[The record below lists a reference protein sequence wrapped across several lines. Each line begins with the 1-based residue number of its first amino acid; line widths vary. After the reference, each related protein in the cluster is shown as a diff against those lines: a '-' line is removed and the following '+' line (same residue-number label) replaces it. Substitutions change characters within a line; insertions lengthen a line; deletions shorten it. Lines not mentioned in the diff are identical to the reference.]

1 MSRNLFAKSINQ
13 YNIFYETVS
22 ITFLW
27 NFCHLFPVLFYD
39 WNTIITQLLMTVSNF
54 PIFQGF
60 LLGINF
66 WKGVSLFNG
75 DGSLLFCCG
84 GGASFLSEG
93 DMVGI
98 RFDMRRGSK
107 KIIGLGEGCPFMPPL
122 WEILHII
129 IIIIIIIVTIIIIT
143 IQPYR
148 VSGHSLL
155 DLLQKAQK
163 LKN

>member
-66 WKGVSLFNG
+66 WKGISLFNG
-75 DGSLLFCCG
+75 DGSLLFGWG
-84 GGASFLSEG
+84 GGGCFIFKWGGHGGHLFWWEEG
-93 DMVGI
+93 
-98 RFDMRRGSK
+98 FK
-107 KIIGLGEGCPFMPPL
+107 KNHRIGGGVPSHAPIMGNLAYYYYHYCHYYHHHYTAL
-122 WEILHII
+122 
-129 IIIIIIIVTIIIIT
+129 
-143 IQPYR
+143 
-148 VSGHSLL
+148 
-155 DLLQKAQK
+155 
-163 LKN
+163 

>member
-66 WKGVSLFNG
+66 WKGISLFNG
-75 DGSLLFCCG
+75 DGSLLFGWGG

-93 DMVGI
+93 GMVDI
-98 RFDMRRGSK
+98 CFDGRRGSK
-107 KIIGLGEGCPFMPPL
+107 KIIGLGGGGALSCPHYGKPC
-122 WEILHII
+122 ILLL
-129 IIIIIIIVTIIIIT
+129 
-143 IQPYR
+143 
-148 VSGHSLL
+148 SLL
-155 DLLQKAQK
+155 SLLSSSLYSPIGFLATIC
-163 LKN
+163 